1 MKKIF
6 CAFFIAA
13 YAQICGAQTEAYTV
27 MVKDSGELVAP
38 DKAVFATQNKLVNT
52 TNAATIAG
60 KLYRDFYI
68 YVDMSP
74 SPVKSA
80 TIGGNISTTNDFYYK
95 DADGALKQTVSADG
109 SEKKTYFD
117 QDRYWNIKWW
127 TDFEVKVIDKWGN
140 TLYFSSTIA
149 LQNQTVINGHSE
161 IIDKTPKVYYLPEVF
176 NNDNQCFGIKT
187 AFTDFTKSIG
197 KKIGGGN
204 HISGVWLYPSI
215 FSTEKRSVKFY
226 TAREVGTY
234 KNVVWGDYIREIF
247 TNPDNLIIVWR
258 QTTEVGEYLSSS
270 SGRSKYWRIVQPTY
284 YGDFKIKQ

>member
-6 CAFFIAA
+6 GVFLIAA

-74 SPVKSA
+74 SPAYRNMTTKGTV
-80 TIGGNISTTNDFYYK
+80 TNDFYYK
-95 DADGALKQTVSADG
+95 DADGTLKQTVSKSGA
-109 SEKKTYFD
+109 EKKYYTDYD
-117 QDRYWNIKWW
+117 KDCKLTWW

-149 LQNQTVINGHSE
+149 LKNQTVINGHSE
-161 IIDKTPKVYYLPEVF
+161 IIDKTPKVYYLPRVYDME
-176 NNDNQCFGIKT
+176 NQCFGVKT

-197 KKIGGGN
+197 SKIGNGN
-204 HISGVWLYPSI
+204 YVSGVWLYPSI
-215 FSTEKRSVKFY
+215 ASTEKRSVKFY

-234 KNVVWGDYIREIF
+234 KSVVWGDYIREIF
-247 TNPDNLIIVWR
+247 SNPDNLIIVWR
-258 QTTEVGEYLSSS
+258 QTTQRGEYLSDW
-270 SGRSKYWRIVQPTY
+270 SGGSKYWRVVQPTY

>member
-6 CAFFIAA
+6 YAFLIAA

-38 DKAVFATQNKLVNT
+38 DKVVFATQNKLVNT

-74 SPVKSA
+74 SPAYRNTSDGKN
-80 TIGGNISTTNDFYYK
+80 TIHNDFYYK
-95 DADGALKQTVSADG
+95 DADGTLKQTVSKSGA
-109 SEKKTYFD
+109 EKKYYTDYD
-117 QDRYWNIKWW
+117 KYQTLQWW

-161 IIDKTPKVYYLPEVF
+161 IIDKTPKVYYLPQGYD
-176 NNDNQCFGIKT
+176 DNQCFRTKT

-197 KKIGGGN
+197 SKIGSGN
-204 HISGVWLYPSI
+204 YVSGVWLYPSI
-215 FSTEKRSVKFY
+215 SSTEKRSVKFY

-247 TNPDNLIIVWR
+247 ANPDNLIIVWR
-258 QTTEVGEYLSSS
+258 QTTQLGEHLSSWN
-270 SGRSKYWRIVQPTY
+270 GGSKYWRVVQPTY